1 MTLIHGKFACGTFN
15 ATMDGETIMAL
26 RISPKPYRGT
36 MTPAARKIAAAL
48 DSAMAGKKSPVA
60 LDMNWASD
68 FQKRIYKILQSI
80 PPGEM
85 LTYGDIAARAGSPG
99 AARAVGTACAS
110 NRIAILI
117 PCHRVTRADGQPC
130 GYSWSDDPAQNKK
143 HGYGFK
149 QAIIAH
155 ERVGGSNNSN
165 D

>member
-1 MTLIHGKFACGTFN
+1 MTLIHGKFACGTFT
-15 ATMDGETIMAL
+15 ATMDGETVMAL

-36 MTPAARKIAAAL
+36 MTPAAKKIAAAMN
-48 DSAMAGKKSPVA
+48 AVMAGKKSPIKMDLA
-60 LDMNWASD
+60 WASD
-68 FQKRIYKILQSI
+68 FQQRIYKILQSI

-85 LTYGDIAARAGSPG
+85 LTYGEIAARAGSPG

-149 QAIIAH
+149 QAIIGQ
-155 ERVGGSNNSN
+155 EQTVSSKQ
-165 D
+165 